1 MHTTLQEKQSPFREE
16 ADSDHKHMNP
26 CFAII
31 DKNTLESIALKDILW
46 ELFNHVEIHAY
57 DSMDAFIRD
66 SNRHFVHF
74 FVSSDM
80 LFADSEEFDTLK
92 HMTTVLTAGHSPNID
107 LSGYWTL
114 DITASEEDIVTRLM
128 DLQKIGHYG
137 KMTTTL
143 QDSAD
148 SRKSRLSDREKEVLR
163 LMVKG
168 LINKEIAKELDIS
181 TTTVI
186 FHRNNICDKLGTRS
200 IGKLTVYAV
209 LSGLV
214 SIKEI

>member
-1 MHTTLQEKQSPFREE
+1 
-16 ADSDHKHMNP
+16 MNP

-31 DKNTLESIALKDILW
+31 DRNTLESIALKDILW

-57 DSMDAFIRD
+57 DSMDSFIRD

-74 FVSSDM
+74 FVSAEM
-80 LFADSEEFDTLK
+80 LFSDSDEFDTLK
-92 HMTTVLTAGHSPNID
+92 HMTTILTDGENPNID
-107 LSGYWTL
+107 NSGYRTL
-114 DITASEEDIVTRLM
+114 DITASEEEIVTRLM

-137 KMTTTL
+137 NMTTTAKDVS
-143 QDSAD
+143 DSQ
-148 SRKSRLSDREKEVLR
+148 KNRLSDREKEVLH

-168 LINKEIAKELDIS
+168 LINKEIAKELNIS

-186 FHRNNICDKLGTRS
+186 FHRNNLCEKLGTRS
-200 IGKLTVYAV
+200 VGKLTIYAV
-209 LSGLV
+209 LSGIV

>member
-1 MHTTLQEKQSPFREE
+1 MT
-16 ADSDHKHMNP
+16 P

-31 DKNTLESIALKDILW
+31 DRNTLESIALKDILW

-57 DSMDAFIRD
+57 DSMDSFIRD

-74 FVSSDM
+74 FVSAEM
-80 LFADSEEFDTLK
+80 LFSDSEEFETLK
-92 HMTTVLTAGHSPNID
+92 HMTTIMTDGDNPNID
-107 LSGYWTL
+107 KSGYRTL

-137 KMTTTL
+137 NMTTTAAEAS
-143 QDSAD
+143 DI
-148 SRKSRLSDREKEVLR
+148 KKNRLSDREKEVLR

-168 LINKEIAKELDIS
+168 LINKEIAKELNIS

-186 FHRNNICDKLGTRS
+186 FHRNNICEKLGTRS
-200 IGKLTVYAV
+200 VGKLTIYAV
-209 LSGLV
+209 LSGIV

>member
-1 MHTTLQEKQSPFREE
+1 
-16 ADSDHKHMNP
+16 MNP

-31 DKNTLESIALKDILW
+31 DRNTLESIALKDILW

-57 DSMDAFIRD
+57 DSVDSFIRD

-74 FVSSDM
+74 FVSAEM
-80 LFADSEEFDTLK
+80 LFSDSDEFDTLK
-92 HMTTVLTAGHSPNID
+92 HMTTILTDGVNPNID
-107 LSGYWTL
+107 NFGYRTL
-114 DITASEEDIVTRLM
+114 DITASEEEIVTRLM

-137 KMTTTL
+137 NMATTAKDVSGS
-143 QDSAD
+143 Q
-148 SRKSRLSDREKEVLR
+148 KHRLSEREKEVLR

-200 IGKLTVYAV
+200 VGKLTIYAV
-209 LSGLV
+209 LSGIV

>member
-1 MHTTLQEKQSPFREE
+1 
-16 ADSDHKHMNP
+16 MNP

-31 DKNTLESIALKDILW
+31 DRNTLESIALKDILW
-46 ELFNHVEIHAY
+46 ELFNHVEIHSY
-57 DSMDAFIRD
+57 DTMDSFIRD

-74 FVSSDM
+74 FVSSEM
-80 LFADSEEFDTLK
+80 LFTDSDEFDTLK
-92 HMTTVLTAGHSPNID
+92 HMTTVLTAGQSPNID

-128 DLQKIGHYG
+128 ELQKIGHYG
-137 KMTTTL
+137 KMATSL
-143 QDSAD
+143 ED
-148 SRKSRLSDREKEVLR
+148 SRKSRLSDREKEVLS

-209 LSGLV
+209 LSGIV

>member
-1 MHTTLQEKQSPFREE
+1 
-16 ADSDHKHMNP
+16 MNP

-31 DKNTLESIALKDILW
+31 DRNTLESIALKDILW
-46 ELFNHVEIHAY
+46 ELFNHVEIHSY
-57 DSMDAFIRD
+57 DTMDSFIRD

-74 FVSSDM
+74 FVSSEM
-80 LFADSEEFDTLK
+80 LFTDSDEFDTLK
-92 HMTTVLTAGHSPNID
+92 HMTTVLTAGQSPNID

-128 DLQKIGHYG
+128 ELQKIGHYG
-137 KMTTTL
+137 KMAT
-143 QDSAD
+143 SIED

-209 LSGLV
+209 LSGIV